1 MNRQWIAAVA
11 AALALCV
18 LPAQLAAQ
26 QEQDQQRAL
35 EQSLRAV
42 HAELRQA
49 ATKLDAS
56 ALFAFVLDTPTPPII
71 ENGRLEPTRASA
83 LAATAS
89 GFQALRALAYDY
101 TREQVTPLSP
111 TIALWVAE
119 GTARATLGDG
129 REIAAPFAESI
140 VFVLRDGS
148 WKILHAH
155 RSSPIQR

>member
-1 MNRQWIAAVA
+1 MTRHWIAAAVA
-11 AALALCV
+11 GLALGT
-18 LPAQLAAQ
+18 LPVQLAAQ
-26 QEQDQQRAL
+26 QQDQQQRAV
-35 EQSLRAV
+35 EQALRAV

-49 ATKLDAS
+49 ATKLDAN

-83 LAATAS
+83 LASTAS
-89 GFQALRALAYDY
+89 GFQALAGLAYDY
-101 TREQVTPLSP
+101 TRELVTPLSP
-111 TIALWVAE
+111 TTALWVAE
-119 GTARATLGDG
+119 GTARATLRDG